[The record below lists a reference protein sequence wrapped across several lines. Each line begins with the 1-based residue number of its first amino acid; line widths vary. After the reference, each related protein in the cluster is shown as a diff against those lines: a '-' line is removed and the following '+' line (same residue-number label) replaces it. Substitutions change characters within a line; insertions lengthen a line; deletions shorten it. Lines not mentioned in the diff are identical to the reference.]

1 MTQRNRSRRCPVC
14 TLTHTPLCPPPP
26 AAWPARA
33 LIDAAAGTR
42 RMAEALGWRA
52 PSGGLADRLL
62 DDITADRWA
71 VACGLHPELV
81 WPGWCDAGLTV
92 GDRQAVESGGWRP
105 AWEWAEAQR
114 STATRGTA
122 A

>member
-14 TLTHTPLCPPPP
+14 SLWHRSGFPPCTVFAPRWPVEPLVV
-26 AAWPARA
+26 AVGGR
-33 LIDAAAGTR
+33 
-42 RMAEALGWRA
+42 
-52 PSGGLADRLL
+52 GGLAARVGHVAWRAGML

>member
-1 MTQRNRSRRCPVC
+1 MVAVGGR
-14 TLTHTPLCPPPP
+14 
-26 AAWPARA
+26 
-33 LIDAAAGTR
+33 
-42 RMAEALGWRA
+42 
-52 PSGGLADRLL
+52 GGLAARVGHVAWRAGML

-92 GDRQAVESGGWRP
+92 GDRQAIESGGWRP

>member
-14 TLTHTPLCPPPP
+14 SLCHRSGFP
-26 AAWPARA
+26 ACTVFAPCWPVEA
-33 LIDAAAGTR
+33 LAAAV
-42 RMAEALGWRA
+42 
-52 PSGGLADRLL
+52 GGLDVLAARVGDGVRRAGMLS
-62 DDITADRWA
+62 DAMADRWA

-92 GDRQAVESGGWRP
+92 GDRQAIESGGWRP